1 MVESIRVIA
10 AGSIIC
16 VEIKVDCSFKS
27 FCIRFIF
34 ASRLSLAV
42 GEFVLASL
50 AIVSECPCTWSQIIH
65 RVSDFREMDL
75 AHLICW

>member
-16 VEIKVDCSFKS
+16 VEIKVDCSFKY

-34 ASRLSLAV
+34 ASILSSAV

-50 AIVSECPCTWSQIIH
+50 AIVSECSYIWFLIIH
-65 RVSDFREMDL
+65 RVSDFREIDL
-75 AHLICW
+75 AHLI